1 MGVGGQARED
11 SRTSVRIIKTDSIRN
26 GGSLDKSDGGRYGNG
41 LIGEILQDSLDRKHW
56 KKRKLLQ
63 VRFWTHCT

>member
-41 LIGEILQDSLDRKHW
+41 LIGEILQDSLDRKH
-56 KKRKLLQ
+56 
-63 VRFWTHCT
+63 